1 MSLGRVEDSLVV
13 DADPAASAQ
22 RGLALSARRRL
33 AGLDLRRVIVIII
46 VIIIIIIG
54 TTNSFKTG
62 APGGPRLLSLDF
74 NCTQHST
81 GETYSRALNLNLG
94 GTYRNK
100 VSGSLVLRAARAGI
114 RGTLADQAWSD
125 GCRVANL
132 QTWKRCLIMES
143 TGLREGN

>member
-46 VIIIIIIG
+46 VIIIIIID

-62 APGGPRLLSLDF
+62 VVQGS
-74 NCTQHST
+74 
-81 GETYSRALNLNLG
+81 
-94 GTYRNK
+94 YR
-100 VSGSLVLRAARAGI
+100 
-114 RGTLADQAWSD
+114 
-125 GCRVANL
+125 
-132 QTWKRCLIMES
+132 
-143 TGLREGN
+143 